1 MYLDVK
7 TIARAGN
14 GYGVEKDLTSTA
26 GEPLGRMTG
35 DVKRQARRGD
45 R

>member
-7 TIARAGN
+7 TFARQRM

-26 GEPLGRMTG
+26 SQPLGRMTG
-35 DVKRQARRGD
+35 DVQRQARRGD